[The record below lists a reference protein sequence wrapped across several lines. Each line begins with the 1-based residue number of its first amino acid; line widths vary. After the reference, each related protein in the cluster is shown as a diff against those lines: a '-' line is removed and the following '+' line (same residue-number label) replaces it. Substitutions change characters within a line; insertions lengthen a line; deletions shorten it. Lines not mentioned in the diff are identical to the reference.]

1 MREKLGKYIKEYSVR
16 NKANEDIPVYSVT
29 NTQGFCQDYF
39 GKEVASKDKSTY
51 KIVPRGC
58 FAYNPSRINVGSIDW
73 QRNEDRV
80 IVSPLYNV
88 FSTSELLDQ
97 QYLYYF
103 LKSDIALQMIRSA
116 ATGSVRDNLK
126 FSMLCE
132 FSTNIPALEMQKGI
146 VRILDKVKTLI
157 DFRQQELQKLDDLVK
172 ARFVEMFGDPIR
184 NENKWS
190 KMPLDLAC
198 RVIVDCPHSTP
209 NYLTQDT
216 GYMCIRTSIVKK
228 NKILWNEI
236 EFISESEY
244 LQRIKRKKPEK
255 GDIIYTRE
263 GAILGIAAII
273 DRKCNVALGQRSMLL
288 SPDKRIC
295 TSEFLCTAMNFESFL
310 DNALKGVIGSASPHI
325 NVGDIKAFQMIMP
338 PVDLQYQFSLFVQQV
353 DKSKFVESIHVLK
366 LIKEAIAKEVSH
378 DRIR

>member
-1 MREKLGKYIKEYSVR
+1 MRDKLGKYIKEYSVR

-51 KIVPRGC
+51 KIVPRGY

-146 VRILDKVKTLI
+146 VRILDKVKALI

-172 ARFVEMFGDPIR
+172 ARFVEMFGDEQNPFGWETVKV
-184 NENKWS
+184 ENVADVQVGVVIKPAQYYTDKNHGVKTFRSLNIGSMYIKDADWVYFTEEGNTKNS
-190 KMPLDLAC
+190 KSILKENDLLVVRSGAPGTAC
-198 RVIVDCPHSTP
+198 VVT
-209 NYLTQDT
+209 
-216 GYMCIRTSIVKK
+216 
-228 NKILWNEI
+228 
-236 EFISESEY
+236 SEY
-244 LQRIKRKKPEK
+244 A
-255 GDIIYTRE
+255 GCNAVDIIIAHPNIEKVNPYYLCQYTNLPHGKKQIDE
-263 GAILGIAAII
+263 GTGGAA
-273 DRKCNVALGQRSMLL
+273 QQH
-288 SPDKRIC
+288 
-295 TSEFLCTAMNFESFL
+295 F
-310 DNALKGVIGSASPHI
+310 
-325 NVGDIKAFQMIMP
+325 NVGKYNKLKLMLP
-338 PVDLQYQFSLFVQQV
+338 PLEMQNDFERFLKQI

-366 LIKEAIAKEVSH
+366 LIKESIAKEVSH

>member
-172 ARFVEMFGDPIR
+172 ARFVEMFENISYPTERFSRFIESLTSGSRGWAKYCVDDGSEWFITIKNVKNCCISTNNMQPINAPRNAEAIRTKVKEGDLLISITADLGR
-184 NENKWS
+184 TGVVS
-190 KMPLDLAC
+190 KEIAEHGAY
-198 RVIVDCPHSTP
+198 INQH
-209 NYLTQDT
+209 LT
-216 GYMCIRTSIVKK
+216 CIRV
-228 NKILWNEI
+228 
-236 EFISESEY
+236 
-244 LQRIKRKKPEK
+244 
-255 GDIIYTRE
+255 
-263 GAILGIAAII
+263 
-273 DRKCNVALGQRSMLL
+273 DRKIINPLFIAYYLD
-288 SPDKRIC
+288 SPAGKMQFEAKNQ
-295 TSEFLCTAMNFESFL
+295 SAVKAGLNFE
-310 DNALKGVIGSASPHI
+310 AI
-325 NVGDIKAFQMIMP
+325 NSLMIKVP
-338 PVDLQYQFSLFVQQV
+338 PIELQNEFETFVQQI
-353 DKSKFVESIHVLK
+353 DKSKFVVQQALDKAQLLFDSLMQQYFG
-366 LIKEAIAKEVSH
+366 
-378 DRIR
+378 